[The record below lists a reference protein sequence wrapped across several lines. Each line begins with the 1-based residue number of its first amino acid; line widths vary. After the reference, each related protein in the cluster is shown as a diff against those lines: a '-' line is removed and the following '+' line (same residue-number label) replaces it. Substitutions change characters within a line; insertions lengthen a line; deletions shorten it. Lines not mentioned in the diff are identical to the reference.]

1 MSSFLAPHIALFKMT
16 IYDRKMDIS
25 VTDFK
30 ARCLDLIRKVEESGK
45 SITIRRRG
53 QVVARL
59 EPASGALSGAKPWV
73 ELRALGGHTDLEAN
87 ESVWSDKDFEA
98 LR

>member
-1 MSSFLAPHIALFKMT
+1 
-16 IYDRKMDIS
+16 MDIS

-30 ARCLDLIRKVEESGK
+30 ARCLDLIRKVEASGK
-45 SITIRRRG
+45 AITIRRRG

-59 EPASGALSGAKPWV
+59 EPASSALSNGKPW
-73 ELRALGGHTDLEAN
+73 EQLRALGGRTDVKAN
-87 ESVWSDKDFEA
+87 ESGWTDTDFEA

>member
-1 MSSFLAPHIALFKMT
+1 
-16 IYDRKMDIS
+16 MDIS

-53 QVVARL
+53 RVVARL
-59 EPASGALSGAKPWV
+59 ERASGASGPGKPWE
-73 ELRALGGHTDLEAN
+73 ELRALGGRSDVTAN
-87 ESVWSDKDFEA
+87 ESVWVEEDFEA

>member
-1 MSSFLAPHIALFKMT
+1 
-16 IYDRKMDIS
+16 MDIS

-45 SITIRRRG
+45 AITIRRRG
-53 QVVARL
+53 HVVARL
-59 EPASGALSGAKPWV
+59 EPAGDSAEGGKPW
-73 ELRALGGHTDLEAN
+73 EQLRALGGRAHVNAH
-87 ESVWSDKDFEA
+87 ESVWVDKDFEA